1 MSPASSSR
9 WAAATRARCSSTS
22 GRRPAF
28 HASMN
33 SLRTRSG
40 SGGTEDP
47 LQFDQAAAAALVDV
61 VDGDAQA
68 RGDGLGVELL
78 EPRELEDGA
87 VVVVA
92 HLGDAPPGEALG
104 LLATGLGLGRLL
116 GLGAQLLVVAGE
128 RRVVGAALAA
138 VVPRRVEAAR
148 SLLVPPLPAAVV
160 VALVPDDTHE
170 RGPVLADLAAVEAGA
185 HRDGAQIG

>member
-1 MSPASSSR
+1 M
-9 WAAATRARCSSTS
+9 
-22 GRRPAF
+22 
-28 HASMN
+28 
-33 SLRTRSG
+33 RSV

-61 VDGDAQA
+61 VDGDAEA

-78 EPRELEDGA
+78 QPRELEDGA

-92 HLGDAPPGEALG
+92 DLGDAPPRKALG
-104 LLATGLGLGRLL
+104 LFAAGLGLAGLL
-116 GLGAQLLVVAGE
+116 GLGAQVLVVAGE

-148 SLLVPPLPAAVV
+148 APLVAQFLAAVV
-160 VALVPDDTHE
+160 VAGVPDDADE
-170 RGPVLADLAAVEAGA
+170 RRAVLADLATVEAGA
-185 HRDGAQIG
+185 HRDRAQVGLGRGAARLVRRQAGAAGEAERRAQAR